1 VRHTVVYTYHNTN
14 LPGLAFVLVKSSDSR
29 AMSTAEVPVVDLFSF
44 LLKNTPQTLLIVLVV
59 FVIYL
64 VLLDVINAARKP
76 FLDPTK
82 WKSLQLIDK
91 KVLTH
96 NTRRF
101 RFAMPRKDQL
111 LGLPVGQHITIK
123 ATLPD
128 GTEVMRPY
136 TPTSDGQA
144 RGYVE
149 FVIKVY
155 PQGKMSQAL
164 DALAVGDSLMF
175 KGPKGR
181 FQYEVGAKRAIG
193 MLAGGTGITPMF
205 QVAQAM
211 LQNPNEKTTISLI
224 FANVSI
230 DDILLKDEL
239 EDLAKRNP
247 GRFSVYYVLNE
258 APSGW
263 KGGVGFITSEMIA
276 GHLPA
281 PGSDV
286 LIMRCGP
293 APMMRAMEGH
303 LEALGYSQ
311 EQQFQF

>member
-1 VRHTVVYTYHNTN
+1 M
-14 LPGLAFVLVKSSDSR
+14 LIIACASA
-29 AMSTAEVPVVDLFSF
+29 AMSAAEPPVVDLSTF
-44 LLKNTPQTLLIVLVV
+44 LLKNTPQTLLIVLVI
-59 FVIYL
+59 FVVYL
-64 VLLDVINAARKP
+64 VLLDVINASRKP

-101 RFAMPRKDQL
+101 RFVMPRKDQL

-144 RGYVE
+144 RGYVD

-155 PQGKMSQAL
+155 PQGRMSQAM
-164 DALAVGDSLMF
+164 DALAVGDSLLF

-181 FQYEVGAKRAIG
+181 FEYKPGAKRAIG

-224 FANVSI
+224 FANVSF

-258 APSGW
+258 APPEW
-263 KGGVGFITSEMIA
+263 KGGVGFITAAMIEA
-276 GHLPA
+276 HLPA
-281 PGSDV
+281 PSAKDDV

-293 APMMRAMEGH
+293 PPMMKAMEQH
-303 LEALGYSQ
+303 LNALGYSQ
-311 EQQFQF
+311 DQQFQF